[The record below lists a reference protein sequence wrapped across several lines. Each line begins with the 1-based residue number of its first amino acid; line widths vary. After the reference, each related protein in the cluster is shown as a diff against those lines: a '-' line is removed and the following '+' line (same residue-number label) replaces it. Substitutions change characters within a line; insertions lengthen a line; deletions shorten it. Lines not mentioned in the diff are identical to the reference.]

1 MSSAPRIRLVDSGA
15 AAPFSG
21 RSADALQATEGEIRM
36 AREQAAKRG
45 RRPGRTAGGAVRRA
59 LGLLAFLPVA
69 SRVPNYARLVWA
81 LAIDP
86 RTPGSRKALLGGA
99 LGYLLLGRDLVPDDT
114 PIVGGLDDLVVVALA
129 VELFL
134 DGLPD
139 ELLDEK
145 LDSLGIDKAAF
156 ERDVAQIRRLTPG
169 PVRRAVRRIP
179 GALSAAGG
187 AVEHSGIAP
196 RIRTWINKEESVG

>member
-1 MSSAPRIRLVDSGA
+1 MAG
-15 AAPFSG
+15 
-21 RSADALQATEGEIRM
+21 GE
-36 AREQAAKRG
+36 ESAKRG
-45 RRPGRTAGGAVRRA
+45 RRSGRTAGGAARRA
-59 LGLLAFLPVA
+59 LGLLSFLPVA
-69 SRVPNYARLVWA
+69 SRVPSHARLVWA
-81 LAIDP
+81 LALDP

-99 LGYLLLGRDLVPDDT
+99 LGYLLLGRDLIPDDT

-139 ELLDEK
+139 ALLDEK
-145 LDSLGIDKAAF
+145 LASLGIDKTAF

-179 GALSAAGG
+179 SALSAAGD
-187 AVEHSGIAP
+187 AIDQSGIAP
-196 RIRTWINKEESVG
+196 RIRTWINKEEPVG